1 MTVYQPIAAA
11 QVANAKL
18 ALALGR
24 GQSLPS
30 DVINGSRNNGMQDVP
45 AYMYKTVPVNK
56 DNMKQTVLAEE
67 NYVDVSKLCAPP
79 YDVACKAN
87 GIGP

>member
-1 MTVYQPIAAA
+1 MQKPAGKRETEERLELLQLADAGDAADRKPA
-11 QVANAKL
+11 IPEDEAHKHAEDRDVGEPDPG
-18 ALALGR
+18 GR
-24 GQSLPS
+24 TQL
-30 DVINGSRNNGMQDVP
+30 
-45 AYMYKTVPVNK
+45 
-56 DNMKQTVLAEE
+56 LAEE